1 MYARLSVR
9 DGIRINS
16 YQKRK
21 HGTMKEYP
29 LTVLSALR
37 SDELIA
43 AFFKWRETDDES
55 SFADFLRLLYLRG
68 AQDDFS
74 KYVYDA
80 VLYDEN
86 PFSVACA
93 AKKTPSPYVE
103 KAFLRDMETLRKLIC
118 TADPHGM
125 FAVGNELSPERTTR
139 EHAEKLHD
147 FYARYGYGDFIR
159 YRAFRFDDGA
169 LRPIESPSPIQLSD
183 LKNYEEEKKTVAQN
197 IENFLEGLP
206 HSNMLLYGE
215 RGTGKSST
223 VHAMINRYYENG
235 LRLVELS
242 KENMLVLSRL
252 KEHLRAVP
260 LKFIIYI
267 DDLSLSAGDERIS
280 SLKAALEGCAE
291 GYTDNAMIVAT
302 SNRRHIIDE
311 KFSRREDSVHAGDS
325 MQEELSLSDRFGICV
340 LFSTTNKEQYLS
352 IVRQLAADKGVSLP
366 QAQLD
371 LLAERWA
378 IVKGGRSPRRA
389 KQFVDL
395 AYSLSSKGLPVD
407 F

>member
-1 MYARLSVR
+1 M
-9 DGIRINS
+9 
-16 YQKRK
+16 Q
-21 HGTMKEYP
+21 HP
-29 LTVLSALR
+29 FTVLSNLCSDALF
-37 SDELIA
+37 A
-43 AFFKWRETDDES
+43 AFLRWRETDGETEFS
-55 SFADFLRLLYLRG
+55 EFLALLYRRG

-80 VLYDEN
+80 ILYDEN

-93 AKKTPSPYVE
+93 TKKGLSTYIE
-103 KAFLRDMETLRKLIC
+103 KAFLHDLETVRSLVSS
-118 TADPHGM
+118 ADPRGM
-125 FAVGNELSPERTTR
+125 YAVGKELGKNRTDKKSV
-139 EHAEKLHD
+139 AKLRD
-147 FYARYGYGDFIR
+147 FYAQYGYGDFIR
-159 YRAFRFDDGA
+159 YRAFQFEDGA
-169 LRPIESPSPIQLSD
+169 LRPVGSPSDVQLSD

-223 VHAMINRYYENG
+223 VHAMLNRYYQDG

-242 KENMLVLSRL
+242 KENMLLLSRL

-311 KFSRREDSVHAGDS
+311 KFSQREDSVHAGDS

-340 LFSTTNKEQYLS
+340 LFSTTNKEEYLS
-352 IVRQLAADKGVSLP
+352 IVRQLAKDKGIGMP
-366 QAQLD
+366 QEELD
-371 LLAERWA
+371 MLAERWA

-389 KQFVDL
+389 KQFVDMV
-395 AYSLSSKGLPVD
+395 YSFSSKGLPVG

>member
-1 MYARLSVR
+1 MYAV
-9 DGIRINS
+9 G
-16 YQKRK
+16 
-21 HGTMKEYP
+21 KEFGP
-29 LTVLSALR
+29 DRAGK
-37 SDELIA
+37 EH
-43 AFFKWRETDDES
+43 
-55 SFADFLRLLYLRG
+55 
-68 AQDDFS
+68 
-74 KYVYDA
+74 
-80 VLYDEN
+80 
-86 PFSVACA
+86 A
-93 AKKTPSPYVE
+93 AK
-103 KAFLRDMETLRKLIC
+103 LR
-118 TADPHGM
+118 A
-125 FAVGNELSPERTTR
+125 
-139 EHAEKLHD
+139 
-147 FYARYGYGDFIR
+147 FYAQYGYGNFIR
-159 YRAFRFDDGA
+159 YRAFQFEDGA
-169 LRPIESPSPIQLSD
+169 LRPVESPSAVQLSD

-197 IENFLEGLP
+197 LENFLEGLP

-223 VHAMINRYYENG
+223 VHAMLNRYYKDG

-242 KENMLVLSRL
+242 KENMLLLSRL

-260 LKFIIYI
+260 LKFIVYI

-311 KFSRREDSVHAGDS
+311 KFSQREDSVHAGDS

-352 IVRQLAADKGVSLP
+352 IIRQLAADKGIDMP
-366 QAQLD
+366 REELD

-378 IVKGGRSPRRA
+378 IAKGGRSPRRA
-389 KQFVDL
+389 KQFIDL
-395 AYSLSSKGLPVD
+395 VYSFTSKGLPVE

>member
-1 MYARLSVR
+1 M
-9 DGIRINS
+9 
-16 YQKRK
+16 Q
-21 HGTMKEYP
+21 HP
-29 LTVLSALR
+29 LTVLSNLYKN
-37 SDELIA
+37 DLFA
-43 AFFKWRETDDES
+43 AFLRWRETGGEKEFS
-55 SFADFLRLLYLRG
+55 EFLSLLYRRG

-86 PFSVACA
+86 PYSVTCA
-93 AKKTPSPYVE
+93 AKKEPSSYLV
-103 KAFLRDMETLRKLIC
+103 KAFLRDLDAVRAEVC
-118 TADPHGM
+118 SADPRGM
-125 FAVGNELSPERTTR
+125 YAVGKEFGPDRAGK
-139 EHAEKLHD
+139 EHAAKLQD
-147 FYARYGYGDFIR
+147 FYAQYGYGNFIR
-159 YRAFRFDDGA
+159 YRAFQFEDGA
-169 LRPIESPSPIQLSD
+169 LRPVESPSAVQLSD

-197 IENFLEGLP
+197 LENFLEGLP

-223 VHAMINRYYENG
+223 VHAMLNRYYKDS

-242 KENMLVLSRL
+242 KENMLLLSRL

-260 LKFIIYI
+260 LKFIVYI

-311 KFSRREDSVHAGDS
+311 KFSQREDSVHAGDS

-352 IVRQLAADKGVSLP
+352 IIRQLAADKGIDMP
-366 QAQLD
+366 REELD

-378 IVKGGRSPRRA
+378 IAKGGRSPRRA
-389 KQFVDL
+389 KQFIDL
-395 AYSLSSKGLPVD
+395 VYSFTSKGLPVE